1 MALKTIYTGGI
12 PPILLYRAQVW
23 ISDTDKVSYK
33 SKQVR
38 LKKHINIKI
47 PKAYRTNSNETLC
60 ILTELTPIAIK
71 REKACQFYEQTKGSS
86 KLGALID
93 RDTEVTYWHHPAET
107 INFLTENSEET
118 STVQIFTDGSKSEQA
133 TGAVVPIF
141 RSGKDIKS
149 PKYGLNKDAPIIKP
163 SS

>member
-1 MALKTIYTGGI
+1 MWKKAIE
-12 PPILLYRAQVW
+12 
-23 ISDTDKVSYK
+23 KVSCK
-33 SKQVR
+33 LKFQR
-38 LKKHINIKI
+38 LQRLINIRI
-47 PKAYRTNSNETLC
+47 AKAYLTVSNEALC
-60 ILTELTPIAIK
+60 ILIGLTAIATKID
-71 REKACQFYEQTKGSS
+71 AAYQFYQLTKGST
-86 KLGALID
+86 KLETLID